1 MFRLTISS
9 KGVLQIRCWIVV
21 LIFVA
26 SCGLGVSPS
35 RTKAEEIS
43 PDKASFVFYAPG
55 LQDGVF
61 ERVPAR
67 WGQVTSG
74 RWVREYPVAV
84 VYHHILQSPYE
95 WPSGQGNIKEI
106 MSKLTNGEA
115 TEFGPRSVYNTNVGS
130 IVYRTFST
138 RSDSCVGFFKEY
150 GSRRIQGLYCDSNPL
165 SEERVK
171 AVLDGLG
178 IRGRG
183 QMPQRQNSVTGYK
196 DGKRDYK
203 CDTAACESGPG
214 QSLPKELARNVEAA
228 REIDESTGPFDGLWT
243 GLGESES
250 GFCRNLGALGRSF
263 QAFELEIMVREQEI
277 TGRIRGGRTYAW
289 KHFFVDASILGTVN
303 ENGEFDL
310 QVGKN
315 KLNAELVIR
324 GILPKDDE
332 RAKGKW
338 NTPNCHGKL
347 SLTRKSYALPDSSLH
362 AVLKYPK
369 VGTTATWECTG
380 PYGNKRTYKVVRVEN
395 GIIRTEGYTSGR
407 GETFVEESLLG
418 IGTTLSKKRDRADG
432 MGVRGQQ
439 YNDDDFKGYEKLVP
453 GSKFSGPVREWHNRA
468 SWEWDYTIE
477 VGDPES
483 INHKVFGEI
492 QVVPVFEKRTMVS
505 GNYKSETRQLI
516 YPEQGI
522 ELSITYKDG
531 KRDYK
536 CDTTAYESGP
546 GESLSEELARKA
558 VAAIDFDESTG
569 PFDGLWIGT
578 GTSESGTCRATTRK
592 YGRLRSIHVEL
603 IIRELEITGRVTK
616 AYHGSS
622 SIGVDASIRGIASES
637 GKFNLQF
644 GESILGTE
652 LVLRG
657 VVPKEGNRASG
668 KWNTPNCQGTLL
680 LTRKSSY

>member
-1 MFRLTISS
+1 LFRLTISS
-9 KGVLQIRCWIVV
+9 SDVLRLRCWIAF

-35 RTKAEEIS
+35 RTDAKEIS

-55 LQDGVF
+55 LKDGVF
-61 ERVPAR
+61 KRVLAS

-74 RWVREYPVAV
+74 HWVREYPVAM
-84 VYHHILQSPYE
+84 VYQHTLQTPYE
-95 WPSGQGNIKEI
+95 WPSGQGNIKDI
-106 MSKLTNGEA
+106 TSKLTNGEA

-130 IVYRTFST
+130 ITYRTFSN

-165 SEERVK
+165 SEERVR

-228 REIDESTGPFDGLWT
+228 REI
-243 GLGESES
+243 
-250 GFCRNLGALGRSF
+250 
-263 QAFELEIMVREQEI
+263 
-277 TGRIRGGRTYAW
+277 
-289 KHFFVDASILGTVN
+289 
-303 ENGEFDL
+303 
-310 QVGKN
+310 
-315 KLNAELVIR
+315 
-324 GILPKDDE
+324 
-332 RAKGKW
+332 
-338 NTPNCHGKL
+338 
-347 SLTRKSYALPDSSLH
+347 
-362 AVLKYPK
+362 
-369 VGTTATWECTG
+369 
-380 PYGNKRTYKVVRVEN
+380 
-395 GIIRTEGYTSGR
+395 
-407 GETFVEESLLG
+407 
-418 IGTTLSKKRDRADG
+418 
-432 MGVRGQQ
+432 
-439 YNDDDFKGYEKLVP
+439 
-453 GSKFSGPVREWHNRA
+453 
-468 SWEWDYTIE
+468 
-477 VGDPES
+477 
-483 INHKVFGEI
+483 
-492 QVVPVFEKRTMVS
+492 
-505 GNYKSETRQLI
+505 
-516 YPEQGI
+516 
-522 ELSITYKDG
+522 
-531 KRDYK
+531 
-536 CDTTAYESGP
+536 
-546 GESLSEELARKA
+546 
-558 VAAIDFDESTG
+558 DESTG